1 MIREKVKAF
10 AKVNIGLKVG
20 EKRSDGYHN
29 IDSYFLRI
37 PFFDELT
44 LSLEE
49 GEYRVEIKGNEG
61 YLEKGKTDIMEKAA
75 RLYSERTG
83 KRFALSIDIDKHI
96 PEKAGLGGG
105 SSDAAAVLLFL
116 NKYFKSLD
124 REELILLSQSVG
136 ADVPFF
142 VSEEKLARV
151 NGIGEIVIPLIY
163 DLPYK
168 YITLFRAQGSGV
180 STKEAYEKLD
190 DRNIMYSPL
199 PPLSFPLKRDSFPN
213 DFELL
218 EGTDMLK
225 TISSLSSDGD
235 YASLSGSGSVW
246 FVLSREQINTNIKE
260 FIGSKEIM

>member
-1 MIREKVKAF
+1 MEHCFVPAEILLPAEDTDLGRWACVACDQFTGDEDYWKKVEEIAADSPSALNMIFPE
-10 AKVNIGLKVG
+10 I
-20 EKRSDGYHN
+20 Y
-29 IDSYFLRI
+29 
-37 PFFDELT
+37 
-44 LSLEE
+44 LS
-49 GEYRVEIKGNEG
+49 KDN
-61 YLEKGKTDIMEKAA
+61 
-75 RLYSERTG
+75 SERTE
-83 KRFALSIDIDKHI
+83 KKFALSIDIDKHI

-116 NKYFKSLD
+116 NKYFKSLNRD
-124 REELILLSQSVG
+124 ELILLSQSVG

>member
-10 AKVNIGLKVG
+10 AKINIGLKVG

-83 KRFALSIDIDKHI
+83 KRFSLSIDIDKHI

-151 NGIGEIVIPLIY
+151 NGIGEIVITLIY
-163 DLPYK
+163 DVPDK
-168 YITLFRAQGSGV
+168 YIYVFRGKVGGV
-180 STKEAYEKLD
+180 
-190 DRNIMYSPL
+190 
-199 PPLSFPLKRDSFPN
+199 
-213 DFELL
+213 
-218 EGTDMLK
+218 
-225 TISSLSSDGD
+225 
-235 YASLSGSGSVW
+235 
-246 FVLSREQINTNIKE
+246 
-260 FIGSKEIM
+260 